1 MYTMHRWTII
11 LLTFSLVM
19 GCSVMSRE
27 IQDQALPSLPLDQLI
42 RNVEQFNGQTVILG
56 GYIVSVENLK
66 DQSRIVAVQ
75 APLGIG
81 QRPKSKD
88 LTQGRMILH
97 YKGFI
102 DPEVYTKDRQITIG
116 GRILSSSAKDANAR
130 YPYLEIETDQIHLWP
145 KPKPES
151 YDPFWEDDFFWTP
164 YPWWWHPYGYHRY
177 RD

>member
-1 MYTMHRWTII
+1 MMTMRLWTII
-11 LLTFSLVM
+11 LLTLSLVM

-27 IQDQALPSLPLDQLI
+27 IQNQALPSLPFDQLI
-42 RNVEQFNGQTVILG
+42 SDAEQLGGQTVILG
-56 GYIVSVENLK
+56 GYVVSVENFK

-75 APLGIG
+75 APLGVG

-88 LTQGRMILH
+88 LTQGRMVLL

-102 DPEVYTKDRQITIG
+102 DPEVYTRDRQITIG
-116 GRILSSSAKDANAR
+116 GRISGSSAKDAKAP
-130 YPYLEIETDQIHLWP
+130 YPYLEVETDQIHLWS
-145 KPKPES
+145 KPKPEM
-151 YDPFWEDDFFWTP
+151 YDPFWEDEFFWHP